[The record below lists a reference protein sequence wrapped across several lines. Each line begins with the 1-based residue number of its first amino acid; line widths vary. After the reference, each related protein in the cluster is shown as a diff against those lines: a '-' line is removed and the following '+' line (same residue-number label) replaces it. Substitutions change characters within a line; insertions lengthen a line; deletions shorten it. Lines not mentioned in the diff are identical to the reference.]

1 MNKNGGRNI
10 QMLQSDSC
18 MSWKCVQYNCTM
30 FILAVTMREGPREQ
44 GAEGNI
50 WSLEGGSGGRMEK
63 TA

>member
-1 MNKNGGRNI
+1 
-10 QMLQSDSC
+10 
-18 MSWKCVQYNCTM
+18 M